1 MLIHKPTGKK
11 FINRKEAKMFFGTTR
26 FNRLY
31 REKQFI
37 LEKNGDNK

>member
-1 MLIHKPTGKK
+1 MLIHKRTGKK
-11 FINRKEAKMFFGTTR
+11 FINRKEAKIFFGTAR
-26 FNRLY
+26 FNRLC